1 MSSSQGHIVMITG
14 RLGYNPKTQR
24 YGLLVADLWEHTGL
38 HCGERLEI
46 EVNGVWLK
54 TRMEINPK
62 RQWYLTDTPYCGNLE
77 NIQARVSRTLQEAR

>member
-1 MSSSQGHIVMITG
+1 MITG

-46 EVNGVWLK
+46 KVDDAWLK
-54 TRMEINPK
+54 TRMEMNPE
-62 RQWYLTDTPYCGNLE
+62 RQWYLAGTSYCDDDLE
-77 NIQARVSRTLQEAR
+77 NIQARVPRTLQEAR

>member
-1 MSSSQGHIVMITG
+1 MKSEWRVT
-14 RLGYNPKTQR
+14 
-24 YGLLVADLWEHTGL
+24 DLWEHTGL

-46 EVNGVWLK
+46 EVDGVCVK
-54 TRMEINPK
+54 TRMEMNPK

>member
-1 MSSSQGHIVMITG
+1 MEIRQHAKINHYERI
-14 RLGYNPKTQR
+14 
-24 YGLLVADLWEHTGL
+24 LLDMVKMLREHTGL

-46 EVNGVWLK
+46 EVDGVWLK
-54 TRMEINPK
+54 TRMEMNPK